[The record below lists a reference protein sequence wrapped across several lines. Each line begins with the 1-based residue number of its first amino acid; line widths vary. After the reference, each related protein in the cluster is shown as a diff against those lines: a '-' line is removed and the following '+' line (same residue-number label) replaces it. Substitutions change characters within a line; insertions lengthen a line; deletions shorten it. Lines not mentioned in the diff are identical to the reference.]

1 MRFRLSFAAASL
13 AAWLSIMVAC
23 GGGQAPPAAGS
34 APAPAAGPAAA
45 PADAQAAP
53 AADAPSDAAIA
64 AALKPWTGDLDGMV
78 ERRFIRVL
86 VTFNKTNYFVDKAEQ
101 HGATYEAGKLFE
113 TFLNNRLK
121 TRHIKVNLVFVA
133 VSRDR
138 LFPALAEGRGDIAAA
153 GLTIT
158 AEREKQADFAAPFIT
173 GVRQLVVT
181 APGEPAVAT
190 PEALSGRQ
198 VYVRKSSAAHEH
210 LLALNASLARR
221 RQAAGEHRRGQRGAR
236 GRGHPGDGEHRHDA
250 GHGGGPAHRG
260 VLAPDLHEH
269 AGAAGGAALR
279 RADRLGPAP
288 GHARAAQGGR
298 RLRGREPAGLAHLQH
313 HPAPVFQEHVVRE
326 ERRGGGRAEEVPGGG
341 RASSG
346 STATSTTCRG
356 CWSPR
361 RPTRSPRSTRARR
374 ATSARSA

>member
-1 MRFRLSFAAASL
+1 MRFRSLFATASL

-23 GGGQAPPAAGS
+23 GSGQAPPAAGS
-34 APAPAAGPAAA
+34 APAPAAGPRR
-45 PADAQAAP
+45 PRCQAAP

-121 TRHIKVNLVFVA
+121 TRHIKVNLVFIP

-158 AEREKQADFAAPFIT
+158 AEREKLADFAAPFIT
-173 GVRQLVVT
+173 GVRELVVT

-190 PEALSGRQ
+190 PEDLSGRE
-198 VYVRKSSAAHEH
+198 VYVRKSSAAHEN
-210 LLALNASLARR
+210 LVALNASLRAS
-221 RQAAGEHRRGQRGAR
+221 RQAAGEDRRGQ
-236 GRGHPGDGEHRHDA
+236 
-250 GHGGGPAHRG
+250 
-260 VLAPDLHEH
+260 
-269 AGAAGGAALR
+269 
-279 RADRLGPAP
+279 
-288 GHARAAQGGR
+288 
-298 RLRGREPAGLAHLQH
+298 
-313 HPAPVFQEHVVRE
+313 
-326 ERRGGGRAEEVPGGG
+326 
-341 RASSG
+341 
-346 STATSTTCRG
+346 
-356 CWSPR
+356 
-361 RPTRSPRSTRARR
+361 
-374 ATSARSA
+374 

>member
-1 MRFRLSFAAASL
+1 MTPE
-13 AAWLSIMVAC
+13 SIGRKSTTLQHAIPTPVHRRQPRGVPLDHGC
-23 GGGQAPPAAGS
+23 VRRRSGAAGRGQRTC
-34 APAPAAGPAAA
+34 AGSRSGSRPRG
-45 PADAQAAP
+45 AQAAP

-64 AALKPWTGDLDGMV
+64 AALKPWNGDLDGMV

-113 TFLNNRLK
+113 TFLNDRLK

-158 AEREKQADFAAPFIT
+158 PEREKQADFAAPFIT
-173 GVRQLVVT
+173 GVR
-181 APGEPAVAT
+181 
-190 PEALSGRQ
+190 EAGRHRARRGSGRDARGP
-198 VYVRKSSAAHEH
+198 VRATGLRPEVERRPRAPPGAER
-210 LLALNASLARR
+210 LAPRR

-236 GRGHPGDGEHRHDA
+236 GRGHPGDGEHRPDA
-250 GHGGGPAHRG
+250 GDRRGPAHRG

-288 GHARAAQGGR
+288 GHARAAQGGQ
-298 RLRGREPAGLAHLQH
+298 RLRGRQPAGLAHLQH
-313 HPAPVFQEHVVRE
+313 HPAPVFQEH
-326 ERRGGGRAEEVPGGG
+326 RR
-341 RASSG
+341 S
-346 STATSTTCRG
+346 
-356 CWSPR
+356 
-361 RPTRSPRSTRARR
+361 
-374 ATSARSA
+374 